1 MHSRFSITFLLLSFF
16 VGINLSFAQTQ
27 VRYATITENVLANTN
42 WKVDRVPFENNEQKN
57 YTLSTKSVDDN
68 FDAHWGHFISFT
80 EKTFTSSYSA
90 PCGND
95 CFTSVSGEYSFVA
108 RMTIK
113 VKVISIVRIGFCSE
127 KSETL
132 NKDYGNYELTKIE
145 TGWKLTK
152 SE

>member
-16 VGINLSFAQTQ
+16 VGINLSFAQTE
-27 VRYATITENVLANTN
+27 VRYASKTENILANTN
-42 WKVDRVPFENNEQKN
+42 WKVDDVPFENKEQKI
-57 YTLSTKSVDDN
+57 YTLSAISETDSY
-68 FDAHWGHFISFT
+68 DAHWGHFISFT

-95 CFTSVSGEYSFVA
+95 CFTSVSGEYLFVA
-108 RMTIK
+108 IMTIK
-113 VKVISIVRIGFCSE
+113 IKVSSIQRNGFCSE